1 MSATRHRAPA
11 EPLLTRLR
19 RLRLPPL
26 ASSVEAGVL
35 AEFTPAAMKRGVIG
49 YLIVIAIG
57 YALFGWRGWLQYMTE
72 LWIAYAAT
80 FLLLLWLRMRFPQ
93 WVPTRPL
100 IVVLVAGPLFG
111 ALLATPIALLPSTP
125 QTRTGAVV
133 SGHIAVGFMFASTL
147 ALMQISFGLVLSRQ
161 KRQADLRQRQ
171 ILLEREMLA
180 NRLAMLQA
188 QIEPH
193 FLYNSLA
200 NVQVLT
206 RSNPDAA
213 ERMLSH
219 LIDYLRAAVPAMRGG
234 TSTLGRELALAR
246 AFLSIM
252 QFRMGDRLQ
261 FSVDAPA
268 ELAQHELPPTVVGT
282 LIENA
287 IKHGL
292 EPSVRGGRI
301 DVRAWAENG
310 KLVIEVADTG
320 VGFTA
325 SAGSGV
331 GLANARERLSL
342 IYGGAAELDL
352 ALNDAHGNTGVIAR
366 MILPL
371 ASGFEVPAPHALPN
385 TATPLDTAD
394 AHRPVA

>member
-1 MSATRHRAPA
+1 MTPAPSSAKPD
-11 EPLLTRLR
+11 PLLTRLR
-19 RLRLPPL
+19 RPRWPPL
-26 ASSVEAGVL
+26 APSVESNVL
-35 AEFTPAAMKRGVIG
+35 AEFSVSAMKRGVIG
-49 YLIVIAIG
+49 YLIVAAMG
-57 YALFGWRGWLQYMTE
+57 YALLGWRGWLQYMTE
-72 LWIAYAAT
+72 LWIAYAVT
-80 FLLLLWLRMRFPQ
+80 FLLLAWLRARFPQ

-111 ALLATPIALLPSTP
+111 ALLATPIALMPSTP
-125 QTRTGAVV
+125 EARTGAVV
-133 SGHIAVGFMFASTL
+133 AGHLAVGFMFASML

-206 RSNPDAA
+206 RSNPEAA

-252 QFRMGDRLQ
+252 QFRMGERLH
-261 FSVDAPA
+261 FSVEAPA
-268 ELAQHELPPTVVGT
+268 GLSRHELPPTVVGT

-292 EPSVRGGRI
+292 ERSARGGRI
-301 DVRAWAENG
+301 DVRAWAEDG
-310 KLVIEVADTG
+310 RLIIEVADTG
-320 VGFTA
+320 IGFTA
-325 SAGSGV
+325 SGGSGV
-331 GLANARERLSL
+331 GLANARERLNL
-342 IYGGAAELDL
+342 IYGSAAELDL
-352 ALNDAHGNTGVIAR
+352 MLNDANGSTGVVAR
-366 MILPL
+366 VAVPL
-371 ASGFEVPAPHALPN
+371 AAGFADMPLPAPE
-385 TATPLDTAD
+385 TTTPTEPHD
-394 AHRPVA
+394 AHRTIA